1 MPAVSVIIPTL
12 LGGQLLEDCLR
23 ALDRQNYRDFEVL
36 IVNNGRTSVQPEAE
50 AFGFPVRVLLP
61 GANIGFGAAVNLAV
75 RSSSAAVIV
84 TLNDDTEPDAG
95 WLGALVQELLSDP
108 RTGMC
113 ASKVRFFDTE
123 KLDSAGMLVCLDGSS
138 KQRGGSMAG
147 KLFDEPGDV
156 LLPSG
161 CAAAYRR
168 TLLDEIGL
176 FDEDFFL
183 YCEDTDLGLRARW
196 AGWRCRYAPG
206 ASVRHHYSR
215 SAQPYSPLKARYVE
229 RNRMWVA
236 IKNFPVALLPA
247 VGVVE
252 IARYLWQ
259 AVAVSRKEGAA
270 GKFVE
275 SGGSLSGALR
285 ILVQAHGETVAQLPV
300 LLQKRAAI
308 FRARKLR
315 SGEFIALLRR
325 HRISAKDLALA

>member
-176 FDEDFFL
+176 F
-183 YCEDTDLGLRARW
+183 
-196 AGWRCRYAPG
+196 P
-206 ASVRHHYSR
+206 
-215 SAQPYSPLKARYVE
+215 
-229 RNRMWVA
+229 
-236 IKNFPVALLPA
+236 
-247 VGVVE
+247 
-252 IARYLWQ
+252 
-259 AVAVSRKEGAA
+259 
-270 GKFVE
+270 
-275 SGGSLSGALR
+275 
-285 ILVQAHGETVAQLPV
+285 
-300 LLQKRAAI
+300 
-308 FRARKLR
+308 
-315 SGEFIALLRR
+315 LLRR
-325 HRISAKDLALA
+325 HRSWPACALGRLAVPLCAGGVGPASLLTQRPAVFAAEGAVCGAEPHVGRDQEFSRRAAACRGFRCGCQIHLAGRGGQSKSRRCRKIYRIG